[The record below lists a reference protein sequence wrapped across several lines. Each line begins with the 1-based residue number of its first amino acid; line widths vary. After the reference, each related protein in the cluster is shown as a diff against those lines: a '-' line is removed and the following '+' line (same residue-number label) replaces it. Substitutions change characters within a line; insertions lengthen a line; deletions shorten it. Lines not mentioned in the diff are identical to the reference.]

1 MRSAP
6 KRSLALIG
14 DSILDNWPY
23 TAPEPSTAMHL
34 ERLLGEEWEIR
45 VVARDGS
52 RIADVHDQLRALDG
66 RPDLAVLS
74 VGGND
79 AVPHIG
85 LLNRPASNSSEV
97 LDELVAIGDEFAR
110 RYEEAA
116 RAVADRAE
124 RTILCTIYEVRLE
137 PAYYARL
144 ARAPLAVLNDR
155 IIRTAASLGLEVL
168 DLRHVCTDPSDFV
181 LHIEPSPTGATKIAR
196 AIARLARLDPAV
208 PHARLHVPD
217 RAPEG
222 E

>member
-66 RPDLAVLS
+66 RPDLAVLR

-79 AVPHIG
+79 AGPHTVTP
-85 LLNRPASNSSEV
+85 NRPASTSIH
-97 LDELVAIGDEFAR
+97 L
-110 RYEEAA
+110 
-116 RAVADRAE
+116 
-124 RTILCTIYEVRLE
+124 
-137 PAYYARL
+137 
-144 ARAPLAVLNDR
+144 
-155 IIRTAASLGLEVL
+155 
-168 DLRHVCTDPSDFV
+168 
-181 LHIEPSPTGATKIAR
+181 
-196 AIARLARLDPAV
+196 
-208 PHARLHVPD
+208 PD
-217 RAPEG
+217 
-222 E
+222 

>member
-110 RYEEAA
+110 RYE
-116 RAVADRAE
+116 
-124 RTILCTIYEVRLE
+124 
-137 PAYYARL
+137 
-144 ARAPLAVLNDR
+144 
-155 IIRTAASLGLEVL
+155 GGG
-168 DLRHVCTDPSDFV
+168 
-181 LHIEPSPTGATKIAR
+181 EPSPTAR
-196 AIARLARLDPAV
+196 NARSSAPSTRSGSSP
-208 PHARLHVPD
+208 PTM
-217 RAPEG
+217 RASPG
-222 E
+222 RRSPC